1 MITDKEITAAGTFTK
16 THGLKGELHALL
28 DIDADFFT
36 QDSCFIIDVDGIF
49 VPFFAESVRPKGH
62 YATLIKPC
70 GVDSEEQAKQFVGK
84 TLYVNRE
91 ALARFEQELAED
103 SDEQGRY
110 VDDFIGYK
118 LLDESGAE
126 LGEITDLETSTANT
140 LFIVRTPDD
149 KTLYVPV
156 AEEFIL
162 AMDPDNHT
170 ITMRLPEG
178 LIGLNK

>member
-1 MITDKEITAAGTFTK
+1 MITENEITAAGTFTK

-28 DIDADFFT
+28 DIDAEFFL
-36 QDSCFIIDVDGIF
+36 DNPCFIIDVDGIF
-49 VPFFAESVRPKGH
+49 VPFFAESVRPKGY

-70 GVDSEEQAKQFVGK
+70 DVDSEEQAKQFVGK

-91 ALARFEQELAED
+91 ALARYED
-103 SDEQGRY
+103 EYSDDEGEGRY
-110 VDDFIGYK
+110 ADDFTGYT
-118 LLDESGAE
+118 LLDETGVL

-162 AMDPDNHT
+162 AIDTEKHT
-170 ITMRLPEG
+170 ITMQLPEG
-178 LIGLNK
+178 LINLN